1 MPAEQPAGS
10 TGRFKKNLRSV
21 DTSGMAAWN
30 SRRRRIELWVLA
42 RVRTSRSR
50 AGLLALVAVGSAL
63 ASLAVCALTYWA
75 TGVQPTASVDR
86 FVAYGLP
93 VIVPLVMSPLVLWQ
107 ILKLAAV
114 LHERSQQL
122 ETEVH
127 LRRRAEAR
135 LAILVTTDELTQVPN
150 RRAFFAR
157 AVEISA
163 GTGQISTVAVLDID
177 QFKLLNDTHG
187 HAAGDEAL
195 RSGAAMIRERVDPVG
210 VVARL
215 GGEEFGIIVPGRH
228 PAETRALLDDIRA
241 SFAQVRSGLTA
252 SIGASDW
259 HPGEVIDLALAR
271 ADAALYRAK
280 QRGRNRVEI
289 SRADESGGGIA
300 TDLAPVARR

>member
-1 MPAEQPAGS
+1 
-10 TGRFKKNLRSV
+10 
-21 DTSGMAAWN
+21 MAAWN
-30 SRRRRIELWVLA
+30 SQRRRIEQWVLA
-42 RVRTSRSR
+42 RVGTSRSR
-50 AGLLALVAVGSAL
+50 SGLLALVAAGSAL
-63 ASLAVCALTYWA
+63 ASLAVCAVTYWG
-75 TGVQPTASVDR
+75 TGVQPTAPVER

-93 VIVPLVMSPLVLWQ
+93 VLVPLIVSPLVLWQ
-107 ILKLAAV
+107 ILRLAAA

-122 ETEVH
+122 ETEVR

-135 LAILVTTDELTQVPN
+135 LAVLVTTDELTQVPN

-157 AVEISA
+157 AVEISS

-177 QFKLLNDTHG
+177 RFKLLNDTHG

-195 RSGAAMIRERVDPVG
+195 RNGAAILRERIDRIG

-228 PAETRALLDDIRA
+228 PSDALSLLDEIRV

-259 HPGEVIDLALAR
+259 RPGEAIDTALAR

-289 SRADESGGGIA
+289 SHADESGGGVA

>member
-1 MPAEQPAGS
+1 MA
-10 TGRFKKNLRSV
+10 
-21 DTSGMAAWN
+21 AAWN
-30 SRRRRIELWVLA
+30 SRRRRTEQWMLDRVGTA
-42 RVRTSRSR
+42 RSRS
-50 AGLLALVAVGSAL
+50 GLLALVATASAL
-63 ASLAVCALTYWA
+63 ASLAVCAVTYWA
-75 TGVQPTASVDR
+75 TGVQPESPMEGI
-86 FVAYGLP
+86 VAYGLP
-93 VIVPLVMSPLVLWQ
+93 VVVPFILAPLVLWQ
-107 ILKLAAV
+107 ILRLAAA

-122 ETEVH
+122 ETEVR

-135 LAILVTTDELTQVPN
+135 LAVLVTTDELTQVPN

-157 AVEISA
+157 AGEIAS

-177 QFKLLNDTHG
+177 RFKLLNDTHG

-195 RSGAAMIRERVDPVG
+195 RDGAAVLRRRIDDVG

-215 GGEEFGIIVPGRH
+215 GGEEFGIIVPGRD
-228 PAETRALLDDIRA
+228 PSEVLPLLDEIRL

-259 HPGEVIDLALAR
+259 RPGESIDPALAR

-289 SRADESGGGIA
+289 SRSDESGGGIA

>member
-1 MPAEQPAGS
+1 
-10 TGRFKKNLRSV
+10 
-21 DTSGMAAWN
+21 MAAWN
-30 SRRRRIELWVLA
+30 SQRRRIEHWVLA
-42 RVRTSRSR
+42 RVGTSRSR
-50 AGLLALVAVGSAL
+50 SGLLALVAAGSAL
-63 ASLAVCALTYWA
+63 ASLAVCAVTYWG
-75 TGVQPTASVDR
+75 TGVQPTAPVDR

-93 VIVPLVMSPLVLWQ
+93 VLVPLVVSPLVLWQ
-107 ILKLAAV
+107 ILRLAAA

-122 ETEVH
+122 ETEVR

-135 LAILVTTDELTQVPN
+135 LAVLVTTDELTQVPN

-157 AVEISA
+157 AVEISS

-177 QFKLLNDTHG
+177 RFKLLNDTHG

-195 RSGAAMIRERVDPVG
+195 RNGAAILRERIDRIG

-228 PAETRALLDDIRA
+228 PSDALSLLDEIRA

-259 HPGEVIDLALAR
+259 RPGEAIDTALAR

-289 SRADESGGGIA
+289 SRADESGGGVA